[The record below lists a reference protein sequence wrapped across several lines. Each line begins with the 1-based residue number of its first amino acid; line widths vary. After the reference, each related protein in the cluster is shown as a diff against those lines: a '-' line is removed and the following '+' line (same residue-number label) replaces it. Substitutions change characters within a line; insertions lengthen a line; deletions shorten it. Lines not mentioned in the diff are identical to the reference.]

1 MAMPDTVA
9 RTTKLTLFE
18 VLRAE
23 AEVATE
29 RRLQRLRDR
38 TQPRAA
44 PGPLACDGRAGA
56 ASPQVAE
63 PLVAKKSLA
72 AEEMAEWIVEVAPLR
87 EGESPVLDDF
97 DQPVPCMSS
106 RREIVGLSLS
116 GGGVRSAAFC
126 LGVLQGLDAVVPDDS
141 RPQILDAVDYLSTVS
156 GGGYMGGSLVAG
168 TLQTGGKFPFTS
180 KFDQM
185 ETPATQH
192 LRDYSNYLAPSG
204 GLDWVVGAVVLLRGL
219 LINAMLIFG
228 LVFVA
233 SFSTV
238 LIYRSEQHLGSD
250 WVPGLR
256 WIAVPFLWTGIV
268 FMLFIVLQLPI
279 VAKIIGLSPSR
290 TAPLESRERMSRTLA
305 YMLLGVGIVL
315 VLDLQSFVLKGLFD
329 AVHLKACRPSVD
341 AGHIPSCRALME
353 QTGWIGRALSR
364 AGLGSG
370 PPWGSLAA
378 GVAALGAFGT
388 KLVKVASATSSDRSW
403 AGFLKHWSSRI
414 VVAVGS
420 LVVPLA
426 IWAVYLS
433 LCFAAIQA
441 HHAAP
446 GSGGWAVGSD
456 GHWSPGWT
464 ELTIAYGTIGIV
476 FLAACFFVP
485 TNANSLH
492 DYYRD
497 RLSRAFLWTK
507 PATPGAAAGARPDQ
521 FKLSDLIPASF
532 GGTGAWP
539 GARFT
544 APYLIVNT
552 AVNLEGSKYANRRG
566 RNADS
571 FTFSALY
578 SGSAA
583 TGYAATSALQVEDP
597 HLDLATAM
605 AISGAA
611 ASANMGASTIRPLTF
626 SLAVLN
632 VRLGY
637 WLPNPGRLSD
647 WTKSWIERSWPVS
660 FTREAA
666 GQLDEKRPLV
676 YLTDGGHF
684 DNLGIYELLKRRCK
698 VIITADAE
706 ADPPMNF
713 ESLVRLERC
722 ARIDLGIRIDLPWE
736 DLRRWSRRITV
747 DEPHGPKDDPVA
759 CIGPHVAI
767 GRIQYTDD
775 DLGVLVYIKACITGD
790 ENDLIRDYRRRNP
803 DFPHETTIDQF
814 FTEEQF
820 EVYRALGFHAT
831 NSFFS
836 GQDRFGFKPSHA
848 DTAWTDLV
856 RNALKRLNIPQD
868 AVTRIMARQVP
879 KQATNRPGG
888 ADGDDGRRP
897 EVRSDVSTEP
907 PSSTCGQRAPT
918 VPVSD
923 QVSV

>member
-23 AEVATE
+23 AEVVTE

-38 TQPRAA
+38 TKPRTA
-44 PGPLACDGRAGA
+44 PGALACDGRAGA
-56 ASPQVAE
+56 APPQVAE

-204 GLDWVVGAVVLLRGL
+204 GFDWVIGIVVLLRGL

-268 FMLFIVLQLPI
+268 FVLFILLQLPI

-329 AVHLKACRPSVD
+329 AVHLSACRPPVD
-341 AGHIPSCRALME
+341 AGRVSACRALVD
-353 QTGWIGRALSR
+353 QTGWLGQALSR
-364 AGLGSG
+364 VGLGSG
-370 PPWGSLAA
+370 PPWGALAA

-388 KLVKVASATSSDRSW
+388 KLVKVASATFGDRSW
-403 AGFLKHWSSRI
+403 TGFLKHWSSRI
-414 VVAVGS
+414 IVAGGS
-420 LVVPLA
+420 IVVPLA

-456 GHWSPGWT
+456 GHWSPGWA
-464 ELTIAYGTIGIV
+464 ELTIAYGTVGV
-476 FLAACFFVP
+476 AFLVACFFVP

-497 RLSRAFLWTK
+497 RLSRAFLWTIAK
-507 PATPGAAAGARPDQ
+507 PAENKAAAGDRPTPDDALISGTTTLAEGPDE
-521 FKLSDLIPASF
+521 FKLSDLLPVSF
-532 GGTGAWP
+532 GQTGTWLK
-539 GARFT
+539 ARFS
-544 APYLIVNT
+544 APYLLINT
-552 AVNLEGSKYANRRG
+552 AVNLEGSRSANRRG

-571 FTFSALY
+571 FIFSALY
-578 SGSAA
+578 SGSST
-583 TGYAATSALQVEDP
+583 TGYAATSALQAADP

-637 WLPNPGRLSD
+637 WLPNPGRLTD
-647 WTKSWIERSWPVS
+647 WTKSWIARSWPVS
-660 FTREAA
+660 FVREAA
-666 GQLDEKRPLV
+666 GQLDENSPLV

-706 ADPPMNF
+706 ADLPMNF
-713 ESLVRLERC
+713 ESMVRLERC

-736 DLRRWSRRITV
+736 DLRRWSLGITV
-747 DEPHGPKDDPVA
+747 DEPHGPEDDPAA

-767 GRIQYTDD
+767 GRIQYTDND
-775 DLGVLVYIKACITGD
+775 FGVLIYIKACITGD

-803 DFPHETTIDQF
+803 DFPHETTLDQF

-836 GQDRFGFKPSHA
+836 GKDRFGFRPSHVDA
-848 DTAWTDLV
+848 TWTSLL
-856 RNALKRLNIPQD
+856 RSALTRLNVPTD
-868 AVTRIMARQVP
+868 AVAKIMAQQTP
-879 KQATNRPGG
+879 KPAVDPMTVL
-888 ADGDDGRRP
+888 RR
-897 EVRSDVSTEP
+897 RWL
-907 PSSTCGQRAPT
+907 
-918 VPVSD
+918 
-923 QVSV
+923 